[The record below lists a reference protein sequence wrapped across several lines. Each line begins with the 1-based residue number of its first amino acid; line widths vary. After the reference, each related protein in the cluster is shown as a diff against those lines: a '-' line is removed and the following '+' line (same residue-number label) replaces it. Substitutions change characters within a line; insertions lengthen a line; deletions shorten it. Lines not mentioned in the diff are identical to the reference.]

1 MMTASA
7 APCSARQQKPDG
19 KTVLAQ
25 STQTVHVLLVA
36 NDPDDTQA
44 VRALLA
50 RPEYGIFEISHVT
63 SLGCVA
69 DVIERY
75 RPDAVL
81 ADLGLTGDSDPNILS
96 QLRVLLRDKAIPII
110 ALTAHDADIGTL
122 RSRHPEAEDFLLKGG
137 LDQGA
142 LPRAIH
148 SALER
153 QILMANLHRI
163 ISHNPDGIVVVNDTG
178 YVLFA
183 NPAAANLFNRPVS
196 DLIDEQFGFPVTG
209 NETVEVDIAGRR
221 VAEMRV
227 VEINWFSQPAFLTS
241 LRDITEHKRIERR
254 LQEARREAE
263 LANRSKSDF
272 LAYMSHELRTPLT
285 AILGF
290 SEMIQ
295 LEVLGPV
302 GVSDYRD
309 YAEAVHVSGHH
320 LLQIINDVLDISAV
334 EAGKVDL
341 LFDTFDIRIAV
352 ASTLRLVN
360 GLALAKGVRLVS
372 GLPPTLPPLTA
383 DYRRVQQ
390 ILLNLLA
397 NAIKFTSVGGL
408 VTIEGRAD
416 MDDGALTLVVT
427 DTGIGISA
435 DDLGKL
441 MEPFSRV
448 GPMEARRQ
456 QGSGLGLHLSRTL
469 AELQGG
475 SLVLASELGRGTCA
489 TLRLPLSR
497 SAT

>member
-25 STQTVHVLLVA
+25 SAQTVHVLLVA
-36 NDPDDTQA
+36 NDPEDTQA
-44 VRALLA
+44 VRSLLA
-50 RPEYGIFEISHVT
+50 RPEYGIFEIAHVT
-63 SLGCVA
+63 SLGGVA
-69 DVIERY
+69 GAIERH

-81 ADLGLTGDSDPNILS
+81 ADLGLSGSSDPNILS
-96 QLRVLLRDKAIPII
+96 QLRALLREMAIPII
-110 ALTAHDADIGTL
+110 ALTAHDADLGTL

-148 SALER
+148 NALER

-163 ISHNPDGIVVVNDTG
+163 ISHNPDGIVVVNDSG

-183 NPAAANLFNRPVS
+183 NPAAASLFNRPVS
-196 DLIDEQFGFPVTG
+196 DLIDEQFGFPVAG

-221 VAEMRV
+221 IAEMRV

-241 LRDITEHKRIERR
+241 LRDITEHKLVEQR
-254 LQEARREAE
+254 LHEARLEAE
-263 LANRSKSDF
+263 HANRSKSDF

-295 LEVLGPV
+295 LEVMGPV
-302 GVSDYRD
+302 GVPDYRD
-309 YAEAVHVSGHH
+309 YAEAVHASGHH

-334 EAGKVDL
+334 EAGKIDM
-341 LFDTFDIRIAV
+341 LFETFDVRKAV
-352 ASTLRLVN
+352 ASTLRLVS
-360 GLALAKGVRLVS
+360 GLAAEKGVRLINSV
-372 GLPPTLPPLTA
+372 PAVLPPLTA
-383 DYRRVQQ
+383 DYRRLQQ

-397 NAIKFTSVGGL
+397 NAIKFTPVGGL
-408 VTIEGRAD
+408 VIVEGRAEIG
-416 MDDGALTLVVT
+416 DGYMALVVT
-427 DTGIGISA
+427 DTGIGISK

-448 GPMEARRQ
+448 GPMESRRQ
-456 QGSGLGLHLSRTL
+456 EGTGLGLHLSRTL
-469 AELQGG
+469 AQLQGG
-475 SLVLASELGRGTCA
+475 SLTLASELGKGTCA
-489 TLRLPLSR
+489 TLRLPLNR
-497 SAT
+497 GAA